1 MSVTALLVRRTRET
15 IEIYWE
21 LVRIIVPVMVVTEL
35 LAQYGV
41 IRAVSPHFAPVM
53 ELYGLP
59 PEMALAWLTGLLIGI
74 WGAIVIVFTLLPV
87 SELTVADITVFSTLL
102 LFAHALPIEQRI
114 IQKAGPGFWITTVLR
129 IVGGLACAAL
139 LHQLYS
145 LTGWLSQPLAPVWLP
160 MEEATGWAG
169 FVIGMAKTL
178 AVMLAILLGLSWLME
193 ILRVTGILDLLN
205 RALVPLFRLAGIEA
219 PAVPFAAVGLLLGIS
234 YGGGLLIR
242 EARAARVDPRQV
254 FLACAFMGF
263 AHSLIE
269 DTLIVVAMGADF
281 ASVFFGRLAFAV
293 VATALLARVV
303 YLIPDWILFTAP
315 VARPAPQPVAADAAE
330 TESASG

>member
-1 MSVTALLVRRTRET
+1 MSVIALLVQRTRET

-41 IRAVSPHFAPVM
+41 IRAVSPHFAPLM
-53 ELYGLP
+53 QLFGLP
-59 PEMALAWLTGLLIGI
+59 PELALAWLTGLLVGI
-74 WGAIVIVFTLLPV
+74 WGALVILFALVPV
-87 SELTVADITVFSTLL
+87 SELTVADMTVFSTLL

-129 IVGGLACAAL
+129 IVGGLACATL
-139 LHQLYS
+139 LHALFS
-145 LTGWLSQPLAPVWLP
+145 LTGWLAQPLSPTWMP
-160 MEEATGWAG
+160 MEETTGWAG
-169 FVIGMAKTL
+169 FALGMGKTL
-178 AVMLAILLGLSWLME
+178 AVMLVILLGLSWLME
-193 ILRVTGILDLLN
+193 ILRITGILDLLN

-219 PAVPFAAVGLLLGIS
+219 QAVPFAAVGLLLGIS

-281 ASVFFGRLAFAV
+281 VSVFFGRLAFAV

-303 YLIPDWILFTAP
+303 GLIPDRVLFTAP
-315 VARPAPQPVAADAAE
+315 PARPEAVAVDAAE
-330 TESASG
+330 TESASS

>member
-41 IRAVSPHFAPVM
+41 IRAVSPHFAPLM
-53 ELYGLP
+53 ELFGLP
-59 PEMALAWLTGLLIGI
+59 PEFALAWLTGLLVGI
-74 WGAIVIVFTLLPV
+74 WGAIVIVFALVPA
-87 SELTVADITVFSTLL
+87 SELTVADITIFSTLL
-102 LFAHALPIEQRI
+102 LFAHALPIEQKI

-129 IVGGLACAAL
+129 IVGGLACAGL
-139 LHQLYS
+139 LHLLFS
-145 LTGWLSQPLAPVWLP
+145 VTGWLAQPLSPVWLP
-160 MEEATGWAG
+160 MQEASGWGG
-169 FVIGMAKTL
+169 FALGMGKML
-178 AVMLAILLGLSWLME
+178 AVMLVILLGLSWMME
-193 ILRVTGILDLLN
+193 ILRITGILDLLN

-219 PAVPFAAVGLLLGIS
+219 QAVPFAAVGLLLGIS

-263 AHSLIE
+263 AHSIIE
-269 DTLIVVAMGADF
+269 DTLVVVAMGADF
-281 ASVFFGRLAFAV
+281 TSVFFGRLAFAV
-293 VATALLARVV
+293 VATALLARLVA
-303 YLIPDWILFTAP
+303 LIPDWILFTVPPTRPEP
-315 VARPAPQPVAADAAE
+315 VAVEAAE
-330 TESASG
+330 AESASS